1 MIFVLSPLIGPDVL
15 PKEEMRQRIKD
26 FLYEQLNEEKG
37 LTAALIIQTL
47 NKDQEKVS
55 SNWNDE
61 F

>member
-1 MIFVLSPLIGPDVL
+1 
-15 PKEEMRQRIKD
+15 MRQRIKD

-55 SNWNDE
+55 LDWIDE
-61 F
+61 FTQLSDH

>member
-1 MIFVLSPLIGPDVL
+1 MIGPDVL

-55 SNWNDE
+55 WNSNDE
-61 F
+61 FSQ